1 MKEISMISVIIPVYN
16 VEDYLRNALESLLNQ
31 TIKDF
36 EVILV
41 NDGSTDSSGTI
52 CESYACRYKN
62 FHVYHKANGGQS
74 EARNYGLK
82 KAKGEFITYL
92 DSDDY
97 FEPYALEVF
106 LQIQQKYGVDIVSTT
121 ENEVYKVELKKQ
133 DTNIQLSEKNI
144 RILDNRTF
152 LEKALYND
160 EITVSNGGKLFKKN
174 ILNVIYPNGKI
185 YEDLYVFSEI
195 ALNATK
201 IAHTDIQLY
210 NYLIRK
216 GSTVHSSFKKNQ
228 YDFFEAI
235 DHNEDI
241 ILDRIPDDIEIKKAL
256 IAKRVIGSFI
266 LSNQAI
272 KTSKEDIRKI
282 KEKIKP
288 YLKDVLLNKKIPTS
302 RKIQCSLFL
311 ISSRLYYFLKEYLT
325 KEKGN
330 GS

>member
-1 MKEISMISVIIPVYN
+1 MISVIVPVYN
-16 VEDYLRNALESLLNQ
+16 VENYLRTALDSLVAQ
-31 TIKDF
+31 TFKDF

-41 NDGSTDSSGTI
+41 NDGSTDLSGEI
-52 CESYACRYKN
+52 CEEYTRLYSN
-62 FHVYHKANGGQS
+62 FHVFHKKNGGQS
-74 EARNYGLK
+74 SARNFGLK
-82 KAKGEFITYL
+82 KANGEYITFL

-106 LQIQQKYGVDIVSTT
+106 MQIQQKYDVDIVSTT
-121 ENEVYKVELKKQ
+121 ENEVYKVELNKE
-133 DTNIQLSEKNI
+133 DSNIQISEKNI
-144 RILDNRTF
+144 RIFDNRTF

-174 ILNVIYPNGKI
+174 VLNIIYPNGKI

-195 ALNATK
+195 ALNSTK
-201 IAHTDIQLY
+201 IAHTDIKLY
-210 NYLIRK
+210 NYLIRE

-235 DHNEDI
+235 DHNENI
-241 ILDRIPDDIEIKKAL
+241 ILDSIPEDIEIKKAL

-272 KTSKEDIRKI
+272 KTSNEDIRKI

-288 YLKDVLLNKKIPTS
+288 YLKDVLLNKKIPIS
-302 RKIQCSLFL
+302 RKIQCTLFI

>member
-1 MKEISMISVIIPVYN
+1 MISVIIPVYN

-174 ILNVIYPNGKI
+174 ILNVTYPNGKI

-235 DHNEDI
+235 EHNHNVLQE
-241 ILDRIPDDIEIKKAL
+241 RVPDDIELGKAL

-272 KTSKEDIRKI
+272 KSSTKDI
-282 KEKIKP
+282 KEIQIKIKP
-288 YLKDVLLNKKIPTS
+288 YLKDVLLNKKVPIF
-302 RKIQCSLFL
+302 RKIQCIIFL
-311 ISSRLYYFLKEYLT
+311 VSPNLYYVILNKLQRC
-325 KEKGN
+325 KEKCK
-330 GS
+330 SS

>member
-1 MKEISMISVIIPVYN
+1 MISVIVPVYN
-16 VEDYLRNALESLLNQ
+16 VEDYLRTALDSLVVQ
-31 TIKDF
+31 TFQDF
-36 EVILV
+36 EAILI
-41 NDGSTDSSGTI
+41 NDGSTDLSGKI
-52 CESYACRYKN
+52 CEEYASLYPN
-62 FHVYHKANGGQS
+62 FFVYHKENGGQS

-106 LQIQQKYGVDIVSTT
+106 MQIQQKYDVDIVSTT
-121 ENEVYKVELKKQ
+121 ENEVYKVEFEKQ
-133 DTNIQLSEKNI
+133 DTNIQISEKNI
-144 RILDNRTF
+144 KILDNRTF

-160 EITVSNGGKLFKKN
+160 EITVSNGGKLFRKKVLN
-174 ILNVIYPNGKI
+174 ITYPNGKI

-195 ALNATK
+195 ALNSTK
-201 IAHTDIQLY
+201 IAHTDIKLY

-241 ILDRIPDDIEIKKAL
+241 IFDRIPEDIEIKKAL

-288 YLKDVLLNKKIPTS
+288 YFKDVLLNKKIPIS
-302 RKIQCSLFL
+302 RKIQCSFFL
-311 ISSRLYYFLKEYLT
+311 ISSRLYYFLKEYLK